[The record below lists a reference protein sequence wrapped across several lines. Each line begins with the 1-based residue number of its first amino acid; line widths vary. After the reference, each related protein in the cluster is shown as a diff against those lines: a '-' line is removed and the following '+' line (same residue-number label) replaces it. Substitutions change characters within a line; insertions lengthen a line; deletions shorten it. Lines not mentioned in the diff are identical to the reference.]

1 MDYPQSEIRREI
13 ESTRAGM
20 VDKISTLEARVGSA
34 IEEIKHFVNP
44 KYQVE
49 HRPWLMIGVA
59 VVAGFITS
67 RLIFARP
74 KPKTAIIY
82 SPEDGT
88 STRVTLGRQNPGFIG
103 GLVSSVA
110 MALAREF
117 AMSLVSKRGSPSRR
131 DSEES
136 HTASRRLH

>member
-20 VDKISTLEARVGSA
+20 VEKISTLEARVGGA
-34 IEEIKHFVNP
+34 IEEIKHLANP

-59 VVAGFITS
+59 VVAGFMTS

-74 KPKTAIIY
+74 KPKTAIMY
-82 SPEDGT
+82 SPDDGT
-88 STRVTLGRQNPGFIG
+88 STRVALGRQSSGFIG

-117 AMSLVSKRGSPSRR
+117 AISRLSKRTSPMRD
-131 DSEES
+131 DSERS
-136 HTASRRLH
+136 QTTPRRLH